1 MDLPTTQPGGL
12 PDYPAPPRVKPLVL
26 FLVWFILSIL
36 IEQYAPKPYQELL
49 NSLVVD
55 GWALYLC
62 LWIRRLDPACK
73 SAFWCDVYLVVEI
86 AFASLIIRQNPS
98 QWIQSLIVVLGT
110 ASGLLGIATIY
121 LIRYDL
127 QKHYN
132 EREPIGLYLG
142 PVKTFFF
149 SFLYFQSKLY
159 EIAQFKERQAMGIS
173 EDPSRTL
180 FR

>member
-1 MDLPTTQPGGL
+1 MELQTTQPGVR
-12 PDYPAPPRVKPLVL
+12 PDYPPPPHVKPLVL
-26 FLVWFILSIL
+26 FLVWFILSCL

-55 GWALYLC
+55 AWALYLC

-86 AFASLIIRQNPS
+86 GFASLTIPQHPS
-98 QWIQSLIVVLGT
+98 QGVQWLIILLGT

-121 LIRYDL
+121 LIRDDL
-127 QKHYN
+127 LKHYN
-132 EREPIGLYLG
+132 QSEPIGLYLG
-142 PVKTFFF
+142 PVMTFFF

-159 EIAQFKERQAMGIS
+159 RIAQLKQRQAMGIS
-173 EDPSRTL
+173 QGPSGTL